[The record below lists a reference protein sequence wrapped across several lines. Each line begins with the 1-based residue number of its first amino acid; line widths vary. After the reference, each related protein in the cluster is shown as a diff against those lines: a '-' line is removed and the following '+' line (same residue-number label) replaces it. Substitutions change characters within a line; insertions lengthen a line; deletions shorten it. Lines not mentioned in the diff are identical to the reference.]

1 MSTTFRLNADELE
14 PSFLEKLKA
23 MFAHQRIRIS
33 VTAEEPATA
42 SMNGTASPRGV
53 RGKDLLGV
61 IDSLAHLSKEET
73 EAFAKDLREI
83 RRLGNAPLPPDPWA
97 S

>member
-23 MFAHQRIRIS
+23 MFAHKYIRIS
-33 VTAEEPATA
+33 VTPEESAPAF
-42 SMNGTASPRGV
+42 PKGV
-53 RGKDLLGV
+53 LGKDLLSV
-61 IDSLAHLSKEET
+61 LDSLPKLSEENAD
-73 EAFAKDLREI
+73 AFSEDIREI
-83 RRLGNAPLPPDPWA
+83 RRMGNAPLPPDPWA